1 MFNTSDKD
9 YTGCE
14 CLVWEGKELFRGFR
28 NFRGFRV
35 IDLAQFYV
43 INDLKKLIFSQQ
55 GIIRTNQNLSE
66 SLPSNRMLCY
76 MNIVP

>member
-1 MFNTSDKD
+1 MF
-9 YTGCE
+9 G
-14 CLVWEGKELFRGFR
+14 LGGKGKLPRIPQFPWFPR